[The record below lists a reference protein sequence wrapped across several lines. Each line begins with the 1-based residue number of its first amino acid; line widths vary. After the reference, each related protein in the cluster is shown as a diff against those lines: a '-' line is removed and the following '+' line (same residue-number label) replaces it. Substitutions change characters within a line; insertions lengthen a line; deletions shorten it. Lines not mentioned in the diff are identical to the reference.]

1 MAALLGVLSKGE
13 EVSFILELTLLDWI
27 VLVLLTISIVSSILK
42 GFARE
47 TISLASVIVGL
58 FFASWFYPLFGR
70 FYSNYVKTQD
80 IASLLGFTTIFL
92 GCILLGVVISLLVN
106 KILQAA
112 SLQWFDRMLGAAF
125 GLIRGWLIGAVLFL
139 MLTAF
144 PVRLESVKE
153 AKLSPYLLAG
163 ARALALVTPTA
174 LKAKF
179 LEGYRKVEKFWKSTS
194 QISVAHGVIAQ
205 VPKFKV

>member
-1 MAALLGVLSKGE
+1 VPKLGNE
-13 EVSFILELTLLDWI
+13 EMSFILELSLLDWI
-27 VLVLLTISIVSSILK
+27 AVILLTVSIVSSILK

-58 FFASWFYPLFGR
+58 FLASWFYPLFGR
-70 FYSNYVKTQD
+70 FYINFVKTQD
-80 IASLLGFTTIFL
+80 IASLLGFTTLFL
-92 GCILLGVVISLLVN
+92 GSMLLGVVISLLAN

-112 SLQWFDRMLGAAF
+112 NLQWFDRMLGAAF

-144 PVRLESVKE
+144 PVRLESVKD

-163 ARALALVTPTA
+163 ARALALVTPTP

-179 LEGYRKVEKFWKSTS
+179 LEGYRKVEKFWK
-194 QISVAHGVIAQ
+194 
-205 VPKFKV
+205 